1 MGKEHSQIYEF
12 KDYRSYLKIKLATS
26 GETRGMRTRVASLL
40 NTKPSFVT
48 QVLSGKNNLTP
59 EHCPILNE
67 LLGHNPEE
75 SHFFILQVLHARAG
89 SLALED
95 FYSSQISEIHEK
107 RKNISER
114 LKISENLSPTH
125 QAVYYSKWYYAAIHL
140 LTSIPNYQ
148 SITSI
153 AQRLK
158 LSPSLV
164 SEAIE
169 KLVEIGLL
177 SIENGKIKMTEKRI
191 LLKKDSPWISQMH
204 SHYRLRA
211 IDSFSEP
218 LKNDFHYSIGVSLSK
233 KDYEKIREKILHWIE
248 ELDPLIK
255 DSKEEEAYCLLID
268 LFQMI

>member
-1 MGKEHSQIYEF
+1 MAKEHSQIYDF

-26 GETRGMRTRVASLL
+26 GETRGLRTRVASLL

-59 EHCPILNE
+59 EHCPIINE
-67 LLGHNPEE
+67 MLGHNLDE

-89 SLALED
+89 TRALED
-95 FYSSQISEIHEK
+95 FYSSQIIEVLDK

-114 LKISENLSPTH
+114 LKTSETLSPAH
-125 QAVYYSKWYYAAIHL
+125 QAIYYSKWQYAAIHL
-140 LTSIPNYQ
+140 LSSIPQFQ
-148 SITSI
+148 SISSI

-158 LSPSLV
+158 LSTSMI
-164 SEAIE
+164 SEGVE
-169 KLVEIGLL
+169 KLIELGLL
-177 SIENGKIKMTEKRI
+177 SIENGKLKITEKRI

-204 SHYRLRA
+204 SNYRLRA

-218 LKNDFHYSIGVSLSK
+218 LKNDFHYSMGVSLSK

-248 ELDPLIK
+248 DLDPLIRE
-255 DSKEEEAYCLLID
+255 SKEEEAYCILID